1 MKAPERLV
9 PGRTGG
15 FPLTRRAL
23 LPVAGLLLPFT
34 ARAAPPR
41 AATILVPGPEQGS
54 LALWTQRLS
63 QRTGRVGPLATPP
76 RLAVVGGPD
85 GVTAANRFATMD
97 SGDGRLLLTLPGAV
111 VLAHLSGSERVGYDP
126 RNWTP
131 LCLSWS
137 EALIAGRG
145 PLPAGP
151 GRMPLRFALPAPD
164 TPEGGAILA
173 LESLGLPTTPM
184 PLAASLPGASEHA
197 FAQGQ
202 IDALL
207 LTGPDSAARA
217 TRIGATPWLGF
228 GLPPRTV
235 PDYATLPVP
244 QPALQQ
250 ATQAAIGAGRLS
262 AALVLPALTSADMVA
277 AWRQAAQ
284 RWLDAEQNQ
293 PDAPG
298 IPLGGAEAAQVMS
311 GLTPSAEA
319 ILAWRDWLARRLSW
333 RPN

>member
-9 PGRTGG
+9 PGRIRG
-15 FPLTRRAL
+15 PSLTRRAL
-23 LPVAGLLLPFT
+23 LPVAGLLLPST
-34 ARAAPPR
+34 VRAAAPR

-63 QRTGRVGPLATPP
+63 QRTGRVGPLAMPP

-85 GVTAANRFATMD
+85 GVTAANRFVTMD
-97 SGDGRLLLTLPGAV
+97 SGDGRLLLTLPGAAM
-111 VLAHLSGSERVGYDP
+111 LAHLSGSERVGYDP
-126 RNWTP
+126 RSWTP

-145 PLPAGP
+145 TLPAGP

-184 PLAASLPGASEHA
+184 PLAASLPDASEHA

-207 LTGPDSAARA
+207 LTGPNSAARA
-217 TRIGATPWLGF
+217 ARIGATPWLGF

-250 ATQAAIGAGRLS
+250 ATQAVIGAGRLS

-293 PDAPG
+293 PGAPG
-298 IPLGGAEAAQVMS
+298 IPLSGAEAAQVMS